1 MFKFK
6 MFYKQKS
13 LSVFQVDLPP
23 ANYTIISK
31 LVTNAQWIIVTTSCL
46 RGEEAVFL
54 CNFFF
59 FKSAVNLK
67 MFPNVGNN
75 QIISSFP
82 QQAAQ

>member
-1 MFKFK
+1 
-6 MFYKQKS
+6 MFYKKKS

-23 ANYTIISK
+23 ADYTIIAK

-54 CNFFF
+54 CNLFIY